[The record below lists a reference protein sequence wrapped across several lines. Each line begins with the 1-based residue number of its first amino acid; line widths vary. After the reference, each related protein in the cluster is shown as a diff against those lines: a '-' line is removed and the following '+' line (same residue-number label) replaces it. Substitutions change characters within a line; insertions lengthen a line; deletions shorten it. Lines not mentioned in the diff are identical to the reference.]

1 MTKKGPAVSIPFPPV
16 NIKQTYNTL
25 QHTHTQC
32 TFTTSYSAPSS
43 HSIIDSVIACSVTP
57 SGSGYSYI
65 SPIRY
70 KCGRSFTLFCPIF
83 AFIL

>member
-16 NIKQTYNTL
+16 HIKQTYNTL
-25 QHTHTQC
+25 SHRHTVYC

-65 SPIRY
+65 SLIR
-70 KCGRSFTLFCPIF
+70 
-83 AFIL
+83 